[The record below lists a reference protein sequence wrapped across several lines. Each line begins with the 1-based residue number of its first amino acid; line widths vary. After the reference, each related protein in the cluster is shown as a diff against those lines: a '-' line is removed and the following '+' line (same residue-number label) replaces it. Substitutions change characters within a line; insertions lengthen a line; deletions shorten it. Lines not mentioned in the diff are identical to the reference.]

1 MTNQTFDAFGI
12 WKEMYDRTESA
23 FRDSIQSTLEQPAF
37 AEGLGQVQK
46 QYLQYQGLVNGMTES
61 YLKQVNVPSRDEIA
75 SSASLVINVESKL
88 IDLEDQLDVQEDAHD
103 SHAKEIKQ
111 LKTTVNRLDK
121 KLDTV
126 IELLTKQVEA
136 KAAATPTPTP
146 KAAPQKPLTPAPNAQ
161 VKTAATPAAKNTSQ
175 TKK

>member
-75 SSASLVINVESKL
+75 SIASLVINVESKL

-111 LKTTVNRLDK
+111 LKTTVSRLDK

-136 KAAATPTPTP
+136 KAAATPTP
-146 KAAPQKPLTPAPNAQ
+146 KAAPQKPLTPAPKAQ
-161 VKTAATPAAKNTSQ
+161 VKTAATPAAKNTPQ